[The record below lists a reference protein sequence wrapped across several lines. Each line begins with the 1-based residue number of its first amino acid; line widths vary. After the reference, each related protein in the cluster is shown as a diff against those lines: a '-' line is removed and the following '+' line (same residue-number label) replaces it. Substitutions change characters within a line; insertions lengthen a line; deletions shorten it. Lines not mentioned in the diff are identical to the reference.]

1 MKYED
6 LIRERIT
13 QLRLERNLS
22 EYQLSYELG
31 QSKGY
36 IQSITSGRAM
46 PSMTMFLDI
55 CDYFD
60 VTPSDFFEQKLP
72 NLAVRCASEKLSAL
86 DKKDFALAQS
96 LIDRL
101 YEDAEKNADEI
112 ARNG

>member
-36 IQSITSGRAM
+36 IQGITSGRAM

-60 VTPSDFFEQKLP
+60 ITPSEFFDDKLP
-72 NLAVRCASEKLSAL
+72 NLDVRNLCEKLSAL
-86 DKKDFALAQS
+86 DKQDFVLAQS
-96 LIDRL
+96 VIDRL
-101 YEDAEKNADEI
+101 YSDTENNVRDNTK
-112 ARNG
+112 